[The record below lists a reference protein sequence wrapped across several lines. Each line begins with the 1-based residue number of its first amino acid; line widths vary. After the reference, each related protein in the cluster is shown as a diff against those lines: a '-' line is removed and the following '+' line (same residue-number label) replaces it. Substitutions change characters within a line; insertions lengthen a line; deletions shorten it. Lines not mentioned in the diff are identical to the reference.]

1 MKNDFVCVCVS
12 GWKNNHAL
20 LPVSP
25 EKSKISSKCSWMR
38 VKTQLTKWI
47 EKKVSKT
54 KSGLN
59 FSLILGSN
67 WWFILKCWSYLD
79 FAVVFFMELHDIGK
93 FYAGSATHVQFL
105 LEQSWQRKLLTL
117 LLTLS
122 WQRRNYEIAW

>member
-1 MKNDFVCVCVS
+1 MILFVCVCVRAR
-12 GWKNNHAL
+12 KNNHAL
-20 LPVSP
+20 LPPVP
-25 EKSKISSKCSWMR
+25 KTRKEAQNANEWELQ
-38 VKTQLTKWI
+38 TQLTKLI

-67 WWFILKCWSYLD
+67 WWFILMSWRYLD

-93 FYAGSATHVQFL
+93 FYAGPTTQFL

-117 LLTLS
+117 LLKLS
-122 WQRRNYEIAW
+122 WQGRNYEIAW